1 MKIVARK
8 ESEKAE
14 LKSRILNEARKII
27 VRDGFGALSIRKL
40 AFEIGYTPG
49 NIYLYFASRDEIARE
64 ICREGF
70 NELLAAIQPAAKS
83 KDPSKR
89 LVKMLEA
96 YANFAVAHPE
106 TYKLAFM
113 QDPKFNEEMFRQTAV
128 EEESGAGRK
137 AFLLIVNA
145 LEELKDGGKIKRQT
159 DTTQLAEVLWAGVH
173 GVVSLKL
180 ISPFFPATQTKT
192 LVERMIETLLNGLY
206 LR

>member
-1 MKIVARK
+1 MF
-8 ESEKAE
+8 EKNKQIRSAHF
-14 LKSRILNEARKII
+14 LICHQ
-27 VRDGFGALSIRKL
+27 GFI
-40 AFEIGYTPG
+40 
-49 NIYLYFASRDEIARE
+49 
-64 ICREGF
+64 
-70 NELLAAIQPAAKS
+70 ELLAAIEPAAKS

-96 YANFAVAHPE
+96 YADFAVAHPE

-113 QDPKFNEEMFRQTAV
+113 QDPKFSEEMFRQTAV

-137 AFLLIVNA
+137 AFLLIVTA
-145 LEELKDGGKIKRQT
+145 LEELKDGGKIKRQA
-159 DTTQLAEVLWAGVH
+159 DTTRLAEVLWAGVH

-206 LR
+206 LNRTFAF